1 MYVLTHGVI
10 YIGISSADNKTRR
23 DLGVSILLDT
33 MYYQPAVGPAGI
45 LGYATLNGDGTPSQ
59 YPLEYVYTARIVDSQ
74 APGAIIRAVPS
85 AYLPPQFASE
95 GPEPAM
101 AVTDVGGFDGAR
113 RGVVAVWQSPASS
126 RGCSSS
132 SQFQV
137 PLRCW

>member
-1 MYVLTHGVI
+1 M
-10 YIGISSADNKTRR
+10 TRR

-45 LGYATLNGDGTPSQ
+45 LGYATLKGDGTPSQ

-101 AVTDVGGFDGAR
+101 PITDV
-113 RGVVAVWQSPASS
+113 VLMVLAVDLSQSGSVGKFS
-126 RGCSSS
+126 WMQLLLTISSS
-132 SQFQV
+132 FALLVISQYATNLFIFY
-137 PLRCW
+137 LSR